1 MQCVCD
7 YGLWSFC
14 LQYDGVVDDSPIHL
28 VFFQRTMVQKWR
40 PTFRMLIR
48 SLDGQWSC
56 DPLFEEDHFMGE
68 VRFSISPVSREPH
81 IPLFYFDLLLVL
93 TQYPILD
100 YICVP
105 ATPPS
110 SSSHSPSSM
119 ASIADIAM
127 MVEEMFAQSTLLGSM
142 FHQPLIE
149 RFLHLPI
156 HRIIQSHIHDFSCP
170 NI

>member
-1 MQCVCD
+1 M
-7 YGLWSFC
+7 
-14 LQYDGVVDDSPIHL
+14 
-28 VFFQRTMVQKWR
+28 
-40 PTFRMLIR
+40 
-48 SLDGQWSC
+48 
-56 DPLFEEDHFMGE
+56 FEEDHFMGE